1 MGRDRPTRARSASG
15 RQVKEGWNVV
25 AVGTDA
31 GWFSA
36 AAAATLAEV
45 ESTS

>member
-1 MGRDRPTRARSASG
+1 MTMVLPLN
-15 RQVKEGWNVV
+15 ENGWEMV

-36 AAAATLAEV
+36 AEV
-45 ESTS
+45 ILSVEHRKVFNQGRR